1 MLIRLNKLAR
11 IATILPRSR
20 QFSRSS
26 IFQDDPIIIDI
37 DEKEQRARAYRGS
50 LLIVP
55 TPLGN
60 LSDMSLRQYEA
71 LTAGCD
77 VIACE
82 DTRKTGKML
91 QLMRDRRL
99 RSKFFNEFGVDV
111 DTFMSG
117 NEERGSDTFS
127 NINDLKDSKVAE
139 ANFEEI
145 REDFSKEAPDTND
158 EQLEDTMFY
167 LSEEEFND
175 QRILN
180 KLAESNA
187 AFDQVME
194 GKVQEEEEDS
204 LRAAVQQILNNLE
217 VEIEKNKF
225 GDLEKQIKK
234 ERTTALEM
242 EMTQEDRDFVS
253 MVDQEYYKR
262 VKTSDEY
269 YRRKKLILLNL
280 EKLQK
285 KVEKSAQNYDDYSKL
300 KFIMLEKARQKRSVL
315 KNFWKLED
323 F

>member
-1 MLIRLNKLAR
+1 M
-11 IATILPRSR
+11 
-20 QFSRSS
+20 
-26 IFQDDPIIIDI
+26 
-37 DEKEQRARAYRGS
+37 
-50 LLIVP
+50 
-55 TPLGN
+55 
-60 LSDMSLRQYEA
+60 
-71 LTAGCD
+71 
-77 VIACE
+77 
-82 DTRKTGKML
+82 
-91 QLMRDRRL
+91 
-99 RSKFFNEFGVDV
+99 FF
-111 DTFMSG
+111 
-117 NEERGSDTFS
+117 
-127 NINDLKDSKVAE
+127 
-139 ANFEEI
+139 
-145 REDFSKEAPDTND
+145 
-158 EQLEDTMFY
+158 